1 MAVFFVSK
9 KQGLL
14 KALKKLFDVLGI
26 KRITSGLIGY
36 DVQGNFV
43 IRGCTI
49 QDRENTL
56 QVDSWTLDS
65 EPKGGS
71 EQ

>member
-14 KALKKLFDVLGI
+14 KALKKLFDVFGI

-49 QDRENTL
+49 QDEKNTL
-56 QVDSWTLDS
+56 QVDSWTLDG